1 MGEELILFT
10 NRDFSYYQLLIN
22 STARNSPPINIVIQ
36 RAYLDLL
43 QRSRTSDKRGTK
55 RNLSF

>member
-43 QRSRTSDKRGTK
+43 QKE
-55 RNLSF
+55 